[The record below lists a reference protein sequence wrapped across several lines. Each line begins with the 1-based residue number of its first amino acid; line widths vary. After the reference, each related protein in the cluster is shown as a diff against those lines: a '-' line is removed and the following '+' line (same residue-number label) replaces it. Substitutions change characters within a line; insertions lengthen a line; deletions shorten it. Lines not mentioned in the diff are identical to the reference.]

1 MLILLAIIIVH
12 WVKSKH
18 GTVQQCCNTREYV
31 RPACSFPVQHLD
43 EVRRGYAIEF
53 RSLFDGCLSK
63 FGIERV
69 ADRYWVSE
77 VVHGF
82 WKIASHNGKRLGMKL
97 NEITIEGILHFLDA
111 CWPRILKNSSD
122 FNIDASNKQKL
133 LNILLEM
140 KQRDLIS
147 AKFLIS
153 NLRNNYGTPLDVA
166 KISITKEGRLF
177 MEKKKEPVFV
187 TQTFNISN
195 SPGVFSVSAT
205 GNSSVDLNI
214 EAEKIVSILID
225 NIEKSDIDEPKKR
238 QLIDAIKDVVARY
251 SPSML
256 ASLIVESVRGFL
268 GKS

>member
-18 GTVQQCCNTREYV
+18 GTVQQGCNTREYV
-31 RPACSFPVQHLD
+31 RPARSFPVQHLD
-43 EVRRGYAIEF
+43 EVWRGYAIDF
-53 RSLFDGCLSK
+53 RSLFDGCLPK

-69 ADRYWVSE
+69 TDRYWVSE

-97 NEITIEGILHFLDA
+97 NEITIEGILQFLDA
-111 CWPRILKNSSD
+111 CWPRTLNDSRD
-122 FNIDASNKQKL
+122 FNIDVNNKQKL

-140 KQRDLIS
+140 KQRELIS
-147 AKFLIS
+147 AKFRIS

-177 MEKKKEPVFV
+177 MEKKKEPVSV

-195 SPGVFSVSAT
+195 SPGVFNVSAT

-214 EAEKIVSILID
+214 EAEKIVSALID
-225 NIEKSDIDEPKKR
+225 NIEQSDIDEPKKR

-251 SPSML
+251 SPAML